1 MKNTILAAFAALS
14 MVALQESV
22 AFVWCDHYALSCS
35 EEVPEDGPDE
45 VYYLLEP
52 LDNGSGNIPF

>member
-1 MKNTILAAFAALS
+1 MKNMRLAVFAALS
-14 MVALQESV
+14 VFAMQEAA
-22 AFVWCDHYALSCS
+22 AFVWCDHYTLCYS
-35 EEVPEDGPDE
+35 EEIPEDGPEE

>member
-1 MKNTILAAFAALS
+1 MKNMILAALAALS
-14 MVALQESV
+14 MVTLQESA
-22 AFVWCDHYALSCS
+22 AFVWCDHYALCYS
-35 EEVPEDGPDE
+35 EEMPEDGPEE